1 MSHVVLFDFPETTVD
16 YIHRV
21 GRTGRV
27 GGPLHCTVTSL
38 VCREREQKVAKLIVV
53 SVVYLSYCIYFVH
66 FLRYRMLRNAMR
78 RLEQYRNVTKR
89 ISDKS

>member
-53 SVVYLSYCIYFVH
+53 SVVYLSYCIYFVQ
-66 FLRYRMLRNAMR
+66 FFAIQDAAKRNEAIGAV
-78 RLEQYRNVTKR
+78 QKR
-89 ISDKS
+89 HKTNP